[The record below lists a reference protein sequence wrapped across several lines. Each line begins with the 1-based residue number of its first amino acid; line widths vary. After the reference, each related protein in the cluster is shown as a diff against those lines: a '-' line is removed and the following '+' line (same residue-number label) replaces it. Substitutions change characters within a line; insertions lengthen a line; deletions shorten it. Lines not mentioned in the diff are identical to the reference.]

1 LTSLKLKLKEVGEK
15 EKGEGEEAGN
25 GDKEEDEESSNLV
38 PRMRRIQRAYLIIRK
53 RGKNGVGDR

>member
-1 LTSLKLKLKEVGEK
+1 MTSLKEVGGK

-38 PRMRRIQRAYLIIRK
+38 PRIQRVFFRE